1 MRVSKNI
8 ADIER
13 MLSRI
18 REENRRTGTTP
29 PWKIEARNGG
39 FLSGYLRT
47 YRQEHRAELNEYQR
61 QYREAHPERT
71 LEQWRKDTATYRQ
84 THKEQIADYQREYR
98 RRKHDGKS

>member
-1 MRVSKNI
+1 MVVSKNLD
-8 ADIER
+8 DIER

-39 FLSGYLRT
+39 YLSSYLRT

-61 QYREAHPERT
+61 QYRADHPEETR
-71 LEQWRKDTATYRQ
+71 EQWRRDSAAYR
-84 THKEQIADYQREYR
+84 K